1 VSTLTPIRERVKAT
15 PPGRVSDRHLGPSS
29 SVPLVGGAWV
39 ARHSHRAATETV
51 AERGAVNEFGY
62 TADVSADRWSVQ
74 RLDSGFVAVDE
85 VTGIFG
91 FGDDLNEALMD
102 LAAALVEHREV
113 LEGQGALS
121 PDLQD
126 QLRYLQDLF

>member
-1 VSTLTPIRERVKAT
+1 M
-15 PPGRVSDRHLGPSS
+15 
-29 SVPLVGGAWV
+29 
-39 ARHSHRAATETV
+39 